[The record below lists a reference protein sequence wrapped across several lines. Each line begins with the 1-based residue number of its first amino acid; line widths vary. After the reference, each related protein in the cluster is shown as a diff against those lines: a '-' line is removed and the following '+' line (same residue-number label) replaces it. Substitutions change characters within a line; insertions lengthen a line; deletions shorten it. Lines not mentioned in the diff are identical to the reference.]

1 MWSAVHCALNVWLI
15 NDWQNLNE
23 WFNEINIVLEAAS
36 QLLMLGDNATDFEI
50 EKISKKYLFVQLGG

>member
-1 MWSAVHCALNVWLI
+1 LI

-50 EKISKKYLFVQLGG
+50 EKISFRTAWWLDRHQDVVVNLV

>member
-1 MWSAVHCALNVWLI
+1 LI